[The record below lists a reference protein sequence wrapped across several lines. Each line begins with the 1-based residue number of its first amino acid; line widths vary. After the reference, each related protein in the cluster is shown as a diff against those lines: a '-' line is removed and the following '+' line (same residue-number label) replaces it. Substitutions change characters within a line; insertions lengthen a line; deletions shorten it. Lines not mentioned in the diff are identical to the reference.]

1 MKKFM
6 RAVLLGC
13 VLALALGV
21 SAMAADA
28 PPSVMVNG
36 EVVDFPDAVPQIVEG
51 RTYIPLRAVFNVLGF
66 ADDAITWDGAT
77 RTATAVKD
85 GLTVAITEGVKSVTV
100 TRGGETET
108 IATDAAAYVEA
119 ATGRTL
125 VPIRFVAEAVGCNV
139 GWDGTTK
146 TAIIDDTAAI
156 LAANT
161 ETYELMDKYMAYN
174 NSFADGTYAVTG
186 NYAMAMS
193 VSGEKMDL
201 SGDYE
206 MITDSTK
213 AQFTSTMDL
222 SGTVNG
228 QDLSAQ
234 LPEGRLDMDLRFDL
248 DTGVYYLHSEA
259 LNEMMG
265 MGISGVWYKMDL
277 QSILAQFGTAAT
289 GGFDYNTLLELSK
302 AAKDMTFTQYLES
315 TLENLPLSDAT
326 ATTSDVL
333 AIINQLCGD
342 SAFKKS
348 GSTYTS
354 TMAQDGVT
362 LEFSLYTA
370 GSKVN
375 GYSVTMEAPDMMELT
390 ASMRDSKMELTMT
403 MGMDIPAVEGVSEAT
418 SMSME
423 MTMDGKYTASKEVPA
438 TEPPAGAGVIDLME
452 LMNAAG

>member
-1 MKKFM
+1 MKKLMRVFM
-6 RAVLLGC
+6 LSC
-13 VLALALGV
+13 VLVLALGV
-21 SAMAADA
+21 SAMATDA

-36 EVVDFPDAVPQIVEG
+36 EVVDFPDAVPQIVDG

-85 GLTVAITEGVKSVTV
+85 DLTVAITEGVKSVTV
-100 TRGGETET
+100 TEAGDTKT
-108 IATDAAAYVEA
+108 IETDAAAYVEA

-174 NSFADGTYAVTG
+174 NSFADSTYAVTG
-186 NYAMAMS
+186 SYTMDMTTD
-193 VSGEKMDL
+193 GEKMAVT
-201 SGDYE
+201 GDYE
-206 MITDSTK
+206 MLTDSTK
-213 AQFTSTMDL
+213 AQFTSTMNL
-222 SGTVNG
+222 SGTASG

-234 LPEGRLDMDLRFDL
+234 LPEGGLDMDLRFDL

-265 MGISGVWYKMDL
+265 VGISGVWYKMDL
-277 QSILAQFGTAAT
+277 GSLLDQMGTTAGMDYSSLMALA
-289 GGFDYNTLLELSK
+289 K

-315 TLENLPLSDAT
+315 TLRSLPLNDAT

-333 AIINQLCGD
+333 ALINQLCAD

-354 TMAQDGVT
+354 TLEQDGATVK
-362 LEFSLYTA
+362 FSLYTS
-370 GSKVN
+370 GGKVN
-375 GYSVTMEAPDMMELT
+375 GYSVSVDAADMMELT
-390 ASMRDSKMELTMT
+390 ATMKDSKMDLTMT
-403 MGMDIPAVEGVSEAT
+403 MAVDIPAVEGVSEAS

-423 MTMDGKYTASKEVPA
+423 MTMDGKYTAAKGTPA
-438 TEPPAGAGVIDLME
+438 AEPPAGAGIIDLME